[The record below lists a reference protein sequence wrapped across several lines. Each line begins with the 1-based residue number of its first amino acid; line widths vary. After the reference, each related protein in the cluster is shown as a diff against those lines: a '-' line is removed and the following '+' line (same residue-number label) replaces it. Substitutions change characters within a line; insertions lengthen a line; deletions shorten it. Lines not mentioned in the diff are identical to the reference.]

1 VNVDGVE
8 ALDELVWSP
17 SLPLTKWSKS
27 KLNQSYNLILHTTG
41 ESYSPERLAKLPLDE
56 KYGIWVLHP
65 QDSSEQIQ
73 GLLWVMQLS
82 KTRCRVLAFSVSRN
96 LQGQG
101 FGSVG
106 WKLFINAAS
115 EAGIRSIQLEVR
127 QDNFIALR
135 MYEKRGL
142 KPIGKILGYY
152 RGNDGWL
159 MLGPIVN
166 NQSSQ

>member
-1 VNVDGVE
+1 VSVDGVE
-8 ALDELVWSP
+8 ELDELVWSR

-27 KLNQSYNLILHTTG
+27 KLNQSYKLILDTTG
-41 ESYSPERLAKLPLDE
+41 ESYSPKRLAKLPLDE
-56 KYGIWVLHP
+56 KYGIWTLHP
-65 QDSSEQIQ
+65 RNSSEKIQ
-73 GLLWVMQLS
+73 GILWVMQLS
-82 KTRCRVLAFSVSRN
+82 KTRCRVLAFSVSRD

-101 FGSVG
+101 FGSEG
-106 WKLFINAAS
+106 WECFVNAAID
-115 EAGIRSIQLEVR
+115 AGIRSIQLEVR

-159 MLGPIVN
+159 MLGSIVN
-166 NQSSQ
+166 NESSQ